1 MAVTNDIINLPST
14 KILVDLYNIDT
25 AHFVLVNSEMN
36 ADRTRVV
43 ADYVHA
49 TGDAE
54 YPLTLRVQANFIKTP
69 SGLSAHGLMNPDSGY
84 AGRTNYSVRLSGY
97 MNEVVDGVTT
107 RVSPV
112 TTVIAFEVPSRT
124 IENLTDVARFVSAAY
139 FCLFPATAASAVPV
153 ETKLSKLSYG
163 VAAIY

>member
-1 MAVTNDIINLPST
+1 MAVTNDILNLPST

-25 AHFVLVNSEMN
+25 TLFTLVNSEMSL
-36 ADRTRVV
+36 DRTRVV
-43 ADYVHA
+43 ADYVHVS
-49 TGDAE
+49 GNAE
-54 YPLTLRVQANFIKTP
+54 YPITLRVQANFIP
-69 SGLSAHGLMNPDSGY
+69 SKVQNRDVMNPDSGI

-97 MNEVVDGVTT
+97 MDEVVDGVTT
-107 RVSPV
+107 RVAPV
-112 TTVIAFEVPSRT
+112 STVIAFEVPSRT

-153 ETKLSKLSYG
+153 ETMLTKLSYG